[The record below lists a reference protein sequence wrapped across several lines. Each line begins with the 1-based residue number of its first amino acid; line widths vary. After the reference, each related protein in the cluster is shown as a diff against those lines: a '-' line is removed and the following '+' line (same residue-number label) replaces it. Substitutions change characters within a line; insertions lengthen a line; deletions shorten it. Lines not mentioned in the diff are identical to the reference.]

1 MSYEERGLE
10 DEAYEP
16 EQEPEVSPGQYKLH
30 ATVSHGRKRAE
41 NGGWVSLGH
50 SSVLNPPRDS
60 WFFR

>member
-1 MSYEERGLE
+1 MNPEERFE

-16 EQEPEVSPGQYKLH
+16 EQEPVSVGHHKLH
-30 ATVSHGRKRAE
+30 ATVSHGRKKAE

-60 WFFR
+60 WFFQ